1 MAESTLDSL
10 ACAPL
15 ADVARDSVNSF
26 FHNSNLYAASL
37 VSCKCCIETASHQTR
52 PSPRPSLFM
61 SLLLLL
67 LFRAY
72 SGKKASTRDL
82 LQKGK
87 LRASDKQHCK
97 LPTSPVELRN
107 VVQKKNRKG
116 KRRGGRSINMATLN
130 KGNSCKEEKEKGKH
144 VTHRKCQS
152 SGVAHLC
159 SINHPFRTSARG
171 QSSTYGHYSRPQRQ
185 KTRSP

>member
-107 VVQKKNRKG
+107 VVQKKKQEGKKKRRSQHQHGNAKQRKQLQRRKG
-116 KRRGGRSINMATLN
+116 KR
-130 KGNSCKEEKEKGKH
+130 
-144 VTHRKCQS
+144 
-152 SGVAHLC
+152 
-159 SINHPFRTSARG
+159 
-171 QSSTYGHYSRPQRQ
+171 
-185 KTRSP
+185 KTRDASKVPVKWCGALVLDKSPIQNFSKRAKQHLRTLF